1 MRTPRVPGREGSD
14 HAPEAPSIEPAVLGA
29 LHHPWCWLVSQ
40 CEIARTRRRMAHRL
54 SPLERALDRSRHGR
68 LRVSG
73 HTLQVV
79 AGFGSSDAAMLWL
92 RNRILPGVLREPG
105 QWLFLVQEGST
116 CLGNHEVDQYSVV
129 EHVAQRLR
137 IPVVRDLFLPVSDER
152 VIAAAARRRLP
163 PGATADD
170 LYGALCYDY
179 LPRPRTGEALEKGLR
194 TGEIH
199 GVVHARWEAL
209 RIRREM
215 RWSLEWPRLFRIVNR
230 LLERIEHDRP
240 GALDDYY
247 YGQLRRVLKAAA
259 LGLNRERLRICLEQ
273 HPSRKQV
280 LLLLDEAYLP
290 VILPRLAIPVG

>member
-1 MRTPRVPGREGSD
+1 
-14 HAPEAPSIEPAVLGA
+14 
-29 LHHPWCWLVSQ
+29 
-40 CEIARTRRRMAHRL
+40 MAHRL
-54 SPLERALDRSRHGR
+54 SPLERTLDRSRHGR

-73 HTLQVV
+73 RTLQVV
-79 AGFGSSDAAMLWL
+79 TGSGSSDAAMSWL
-92 RNRILPGVLREPG
+92 RSRILPGVLREPD

-116 CLGNHEVDQYSVV
+116 GPGEVDQYSVA

-137 IPVVRDLFLPVSDER
+137 IPVVRDLFLTLSDER

-179 LPRPRTGEALEKGLR
+179 LPRPRAGDTLEKGLR
-194 TGEIH
+194 SGEIH
-199 GVVHARWEAL
+199 GVVHPRWEAQRIMREMHWTLPWPQVL
-209 RIRREM
+209 RIV
-215 RWSLEWPRLFRIVNR
+215 SR
-230 LLERIEHDRP
+230 LLDRVGHDRP
-240 GALDDYY
+240 GAWDDYY
-247 YGQLRRVLKAAA
+247 ERRLRRVLKAAA

-273 HPSRKQV
+273 YPSRKQV